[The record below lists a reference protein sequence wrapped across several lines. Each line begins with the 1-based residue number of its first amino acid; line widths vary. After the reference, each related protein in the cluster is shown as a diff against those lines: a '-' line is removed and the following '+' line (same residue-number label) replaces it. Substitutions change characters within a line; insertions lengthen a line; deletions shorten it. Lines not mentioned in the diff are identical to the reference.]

1 MLACAVNMTATSHR
15 IDVIYVLYTLLGM
28 QTWQFL
34 WIRNV
39 LHKDAGTAIT
49 VVTAA

>member
-1 MLACAVNMTATSHR
+1 MLN
-15 IDVIYVLYTLLGM
+15 VLYTLLGM

-34 WIRNV
+34 WIRDV
-39 LHKDAGTAIT
+39 LQKDAGTAIT

>member
-1 MLACAVNMTATSHR
+1 MFLCN
-15 IDVIYVLYTLLGM
+15 LGK

-34 WIRNV
+34 WMRNV
-39 LHKDAGTAIT
+39 LQKDAGTAIT